1 MRAIRR
7 SSSRGQ
13 TRNASASS
21 AASAILGA
29 SLVLGKT
36 KKRGC
41 QTGQNLAL
49 NLYSD
54 SIWNHLDMK
63 MSTDRQARST
73 GPAPIRSPRS
83 SAARNTAK
91 FSEMRL
97 TPSAGAAL
105 MVSTI
110 RKSFSPGWAALS
122 RRIRSRDRPSA
133 PHGTSCS
140 TARTAPSS
148 VAVASTQSSSPGVP
162 IRPSAIEKPR
172 SVWLPR
178 QESAALTM
186 ASSSARGM
194 SPTRRTSAT

>member
-1 MRAIRR
+1 
-7 SSSRGQ
+7 
-13 TRNASASS
+13 
-21 AASAILGA
+21 
-29 SLVLGKT
+29 
-36 KKRGC
+36 
-41 QTGQNLAL
+41 
-49 NLYSD
+49 
-54 SIWNHLDMK
+54 
-63 MSTDRQARST
+63 
-73 GPAPIRSPRS
+73 
-83 SAARNTAK
+83 
-91 FSEMRL
+91 
-97 TPSAGAAL
+97 

-140 TARTAPSS
+140 TARIAPSS
-148 VAVASTQSSSPGVP
+148 VAVASTQSSSPGMP

-178 QESAALTM
+178 QDSAALMM